1 MPAVLFYCPDAKYK
15 IVTDVQ
21 FCRSMVD
28 QMRGALRA
36 VGMAQTDEE
45 EYHEA
50 NRVMH
55 QGRVMVPPTGSG

>member
-1 MPAVLFYCPDAKYK
+1 
-15 IVTDVQ
+15 
-21 FCRSMVD
+21 MVD